1 MPNVIEG
8 KSKSDSN
15 DKFAII
21 VSKFNEF
28 VTEKLLDGCL
38 QTLIINGTSD
48 KNIDVVKVPGAFEIS
63 TAAKNLLDLN
73 KYNAVICLGAVIR
86 GETSHYE
93 HICAAVSNEIARLGS
108 TTGVPV
114 IFGVITC
121 ENIEQAMD
129 RSGGKKGNKGS
140 EAALAAIEMVSV
152 VREIKLC
159 SQSIPQ
165 NIR

>member
-93 HICAAVSNEIARLGS
+93 HICAAVSNEIAHLGAS
-108 TTGVPV
+108 TGVPV
-114 IFGVITC
+114 IFGVLTC
-121 ENIEQAMD
+121 ENIDQALN

-140 EAALAAIEMVSV
+140 EAALTAM
-152 VREIKLC
+152 EIINLFKELRIK
-159 SQSIPQ
+159 SKKVKSTI
-165 NIR
+165 